1 LRHIADDVGLAAKI
15 SRATDVVRNTPV
27 VEVLG
32 GPTVLFSRSFAL
44 GLLAYLRQAALSL
57 HRAPASF
64 GEAMREYYDEH
75 NIPSPARVIARID
88 ATTEA
93 DDTTVAKRGRE
104 LVARLFGYS
113 ITFGEEDLVAVR
125 GSLRALERLLQQ
137 EVELDAERIRIR
149 LALSRA
155 EELVRRRLGRRAAQ
169 VDKVRHL
176 NETPGLGLRPLSEIA
191 GAGWPE

>member
-1 LRHIADDVGLAAKI
+1 
-15 SRATDVVRNTPV
+15 
-27 VEVLG
+27 
-32 GPTVLFSRSFAL
+32 VLFSRSFAL

-93 DDTTVAKRGRE
+93 DDTTVAKQGRK

-125 GSLRALERLLQQ
+125 GSLRALETLLQRQ
-137 EVELDAERIRIR
+137 AVELDAERTRIR

-155 EELVRRRLGRRAAQ
+155 EGLVRRRLGRRAAQ
-169 VDKVRHL
+169 VDKVKHL
-176 NETPGLGLRPLSEIA
+176 NETSGLGLRPLSEIA
-191 GAGWPE
+191 GARWPE